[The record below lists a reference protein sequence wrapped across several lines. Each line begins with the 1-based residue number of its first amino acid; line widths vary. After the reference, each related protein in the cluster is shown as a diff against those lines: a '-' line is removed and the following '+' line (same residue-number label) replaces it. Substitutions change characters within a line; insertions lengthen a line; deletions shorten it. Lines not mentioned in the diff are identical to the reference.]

1 MKRRTLSLGLAILFL
16 GSLLPAG
23 GGSFTFAAEKL
34 SFGTSFKRS
43 MEMSLTM
50 LAAEEQGLWKKN
62 GIDVKWTPFR
72 GGSDQD
78 RAVAA
83 GSIDVALGAVSGTML
98 SIARGVPQIIV
109 ADLHDTRYFHLWVKS
124 DGPIKKM
131 EDLKG
136 KTLSVTKFGGSS
148 HIFGQV
154 MLKGVGLDK
163 DVRLIAVGGFR
174 AELASLKRGTVAG
187 FIQTWP
193 PVVKHILSG
202 EFKELASAAD
212 YIPRKWV
219 LHEAHARTDI
229 IEKKPELVR
238 KTVKII
244 IQAKDSILKD
254 RSWSKQK
261 LISFFGYPDKVS
273 DYIVKRLKIAPGGQ
287 IDREAI
293 QNVMNLT
300 VEYGIIKKGEV
311 PPMDKL
317 YTNKF
322 VQ

>member
-1 MKRRTLSLGLAILFL
+1 
-16 GSLLPAG
+16 
-23 GGSFTFAAEKL
+23 
-34 SFGTSFKRS
+34 
-43 MEMSLTM
+43 MSLTM
-50 LAAEEQGLWKKN
+50 LAAQDQGLWKKN

-83 GSIDVALGAVSGTML
+83 GSIEVALGAVSGTIL
-98 SIARGVPQIIV
+98 SIVRGVPQVIV

-136 KTLSVTKFGGSS
+136 KTVAVTKFGGSS

-163 DVRLIAVGGFR
+163 DVRLVAVGGVR
-174 AELASLKRGTVAG
+174 AELAALKRGTVDG
-187 FIQTWP
+187 FVQTWP
-193 PVVKHILSG
+193 PVVRNILSG
-202 EFKELASAAD
+202 EFMELASAAD
-212 YIPRKWV
+212 YIPNKWV
-219 LHEAHARTDI
+219 LHEAHARTDM

-238 KTVKII
+238 KAVRIVIK
-244 IQAKDSILKD
+244 AKNSKLKD

-261 LISFFGYPDKVS
+261 LVSFMGYPDKVS
-273 DYIVKRLKIAPGGQ
+273 DYVVKRLKIAPGGQ

-293 QNVMNLT
+293 QNVMNLN

-311 PPMDKL
+311 PPMDKI

-322 VQ
+322 LQ